1 MINFTKSKLN
11 RFSYAGWK
19 RYFAQND
26 AHRLVISFQNYTLT
40 EKEKKLIFPSICQ
53 FQQGERSDGKH
64 LKKAADIFAEKI
76 HNEDYK
82 HCIRLFIKEENVH
95 SGYLKSYMDHYH
107 VDVKKNV
114 LLDMIFRQLRKLA
127 GIRCEVIVLV
137 TAEIIALSY
146 YDALMNATNDQTLKS
161 ICRQML
167 CDEIPHVMFQSYTLS
182 HFKNRFYI
190 KLIRIL
196 LMEITS
202 AVTWVSCRK
211 MFVSAGWTFKKFMHN
226 NLNYLDQSLE
236 LSHIHNRTAAQR
248 QSI

>member
-137 TAEIIALSY
+137 TAEIIAFEVRLAGVLPSFGVKGETEKRVGHRPVAEY
-146 YDALMNATNDQTLKS
+146 LARN
-161 ICRQML
+161 
-167 CDEIPHVMFQSYTLS
+167 
-182 HFKNRFYI
+182 
-190 KLIRIL
+190 IL
-196 LMEITS
+196 
-202 AVTWVSCRK
+202 AP
-211 MFVSAGWTFKKFMHN
+211 A
-226 NLNYLDQSLE
+226 
-236 LSHIHNRTAAQR
+236 
-248 QSI
+248 